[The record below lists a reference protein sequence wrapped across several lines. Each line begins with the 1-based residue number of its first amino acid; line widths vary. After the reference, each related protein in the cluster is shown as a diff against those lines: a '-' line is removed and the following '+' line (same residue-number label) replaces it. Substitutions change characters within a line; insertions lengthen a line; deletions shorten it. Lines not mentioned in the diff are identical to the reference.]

1 MGTPQLADLV
11 LETANAPGTGAFT
24 LNGAPEGRQTFAD
37 AFPNGGDVYY
47 YASDGTQSEWGVG
60 TLTVG
65 TPNTLVRKTI
75 IGNLF
80 GSTSALNF
88 TASVTIWNEAP
99 ARAVAL
105 RDDNNQ
111 LPVPASQDFSQ
122 DVALSAK
129 AAEDRYLKSYTDGTD
144 EAIARMVFRPSVGAP
159 FIDGFP
165 GGPFFF
171 QKNGDYAANS
181 ALAAETT
188 AREAA
193 ISSLSDSKANIGG
206 GNQFL
211 GQQSV
216 AQGGIELIGNT
227 AMGTAS
233 YQLAIQRGD
242 AWRFGIDYT
251 HDANNGNYSRQIY
264 YDGDTNNVLD
274 ILYYFV
280 ERGRLSSQQK
290 GDFALVSDLPYAQAN
305 IKLQMWTATQTGD
318 GGLQKLPA
326 AFSQL
331 LGVSATQIGTIG
343 NSYGNIQIE
352 AVDGASFRMHN
363 AGNNA
368 AFCIAWGIY

>member
-318 GGLQKLPA
+318 GGLQKLPT

-343 NSYGNIQIE
+343 HSYGNIQIE

>member
-65 TPNTLVRKTI
+65 APNTLVRKTI

-88 TASVTIWNEAP
+88 TASVTIWNEVP
-99 ARAVAL
+99 ARAVAQ

-129 AAEDRYLKSYTDGTD
+129 AAEARYLKSYADGSD
-144 EAIARMVFRPSVGAP
+144 EAIVRMVYRPSAGAP
-159 FIDGFP
+159 LIDGFP

-171 QKNGDYAANS
+171 QKQGDYAANS
-181 ALAAETT
+181 ALEAEAS
-188 AREAA
+188 ARV
-193 ISSLSDSKANIGG
+193 STDDFLKNQKANLNG

-211 GQQSV
+211 GQQHV

-227 AMGTAS
+227 AMGAAS

-251 HDANNGNYSRQIY
+251 HDDNNGNYSRQIY
-264 YDGDTNNVLD
+264 YDGDTSNVLD

>member
-206 GNQFL
+206 GNHFL

-216 AQGGIELIGNT
+216 TQGGIELIGNT
-227 AMGTAS
+227 AMGAAS

-242 AWRFGIDYT
+242 AWRFGIDYN
-251 HDANNGNYSRQIY
+251 HDDNNGNHSRQIY

-318 GGLQKLPA
+318 GGLQKLPT